1 MGALRASA
9 HPQGQFLWAI
19 FRDIFHYAAVHL
31 EHVADNARDLDLAM
45 RWGFGWAQGPF
56 ETWQAAGWSD
66 IAQAIAADPTDEL
79 PDDAVSFDELTGV
92 VDHELLP
99 DWYMPRPGPRA
110 RIIDG
115 WRRRLVVAVVGSVD
129 RRVGWIMR

>member
-1 MGALRASA
+1 MLCDITGSVDTASVTDDE
-9 HPQGQFLWAI
+9 L
-19 FRDIFHYAAVHL
+19 V
-31 EHVADNARDLDLAM
+31 
-45 RWGFGWAQGPF
+45 
-56 ETWQAAGWSD
+56 
-66 IAQAIAADPTDEL
+66 AQAIAADPTDEL

-115 WRRRLVVAVVGSVD
+115 WRRRLVVAVVGSIVLVD
-129 RRVGWIMR
+129 PAGFCVIYGRITIG